1 MTEGRVSEL
10 EDRIIEFIESEQQE
24 KTDWKKINRASG
36 ICVKM
41 ATDPTFMSVP
51 SQKQKRRGGAE
62 KVLKEVIAKIPNL
75 AKDINPQ
82 IKKAEWTPIG

>member
-1 MTEGRVSEL
+1 
-10 EDRIIEFIESEQQE
+10 
-24 KTDWKKINRASG
+24 
-36 ICVKM
+36 M

-62 KVLKEVIAKIPNL
+62 KVVKEVIAKIPNL

-82 IKKAEWTPIG
+82 IKNAE